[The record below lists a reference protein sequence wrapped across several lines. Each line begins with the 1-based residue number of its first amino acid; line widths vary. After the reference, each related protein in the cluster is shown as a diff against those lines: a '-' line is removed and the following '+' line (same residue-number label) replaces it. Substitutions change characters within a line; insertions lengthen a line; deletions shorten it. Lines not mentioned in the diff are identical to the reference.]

1 MLASGEQLVLQ
12 QSLTSADSRFRFDV
26 QADGNLA
33 LWFGSTLLWAANTY
47 GSQAMVLAMQ
57 TDGNLVLY
65 GPSSSVVWA
74 SGTNGHPGARLVIQ
88 NDGNLVIYSGSTPL
102 WATGTSGH

>member
-1 MLASGEQLVLQ
+1 
-12 QSLTSADSRFRFDV
+12 
-26 QADGNLA
+26 
-33 LWFGSTLLWAANTY
+33 
-47 GSQAMVLAMQ
+47 MQ